1 MHNEALIFEVKR
13 KTFHLYGLI
22 FPLAYSFTSK
32 MTASILLLIIT
43 GFTLYLDIS
52 RYYNPKIKEVVDKIF
67 YKYLRQKE
75 KNNSLSLSGASYMAL
90 GLLTSCLFFSKGLAI
105 TSWFILIISDCI
117 AALIGVKYGTPLQN
131 GKSLYG
137 SGAFFV
143 SSVFIS
149 VVSYFFINYHT
160 RFVIIILSSAVVTL
174 VEFYADQIK
183 INDNLSIPLSYC
195 MTTFILSLIL

>member
-75 KNNSLSLSGASYMAL
+75 KNNSL
-90 GLLTSCLFFSKGLAI
+90 
-105 TSWFILIISDCI
+105 
-117 AALIGVKYGTPLQN
+117 
-131 GKSLYG
+131 LY
-137 SGAFFV
+137 
-143 SSVFIS
+143 
-149 VVSYFFINYHT
+149 Y
-160 RFVIIILSSAVVTL
+160 
-174 VEFYADQIK
+174 
-183 INDNLSIPLSYC
+183 
-195 MTTFILSLIL
+195 